1 MKYPIKLYMMCFSV
15 CVICIFQYG
24 YLFVLC
30 WKVEWVTTWLK
41 TLTKVFRII
50 LSSYSKISQNENALI
65 WARFFLIN
73 SFFLYVTI
81 LYVDQYIVK
90 RFCTIYEKVC
100 SNWVINSM
108 YLVHYLSHVIY
119 SFHVVNNIRGAEYI
133 NNIKSTLGGINF

>member
-1 MKYPIKLYMMCFSV
+1 MMKPSILSMIGFSV
-15 CVICIFQYG
+15 CVIRIFQYG

-30 WKVEWVTTWLK
+30 WKLEWVTAWIK

-50 LSSYSKISQNENALI
+50 LSTYSKISQIENALI
-65 WARFFLIN
+65 WTRVVYQFILLICYN
-73 SFFLYVTI
+73 FVCWSI
-81 LYVDQYIVK
+81 K